1 MSDASG
7 ISAMT
12 SVAASRVWRSASC
25 STPAF
30 RAAVAAAAFLGR
42 TIAAALRTPAAGCF
56 SAATAARYAS
66 EFGASISPRPL
77 QRPQRVHRAAVDPD
91 GVDGRV
97 LHERDE
103 LRDDVFLAALDEQ
116 PLRRQAPEHV
126 VGRERVEEPRR
137 VLHRQGALRR
147 RRRVL
152 VGDPVEASAPVIAQR
167 RLVGV
172 ARAVA
177 EARRRRVVLD
187 DEVVPV
193 REPHGAVGAD
203 LRVHGREP
211 LLGARRE
218 VPSVARHEPGA
229 LFLQDALPDH
239 VRRRFVD
246 EGDPVPGTPSG
257 TAAPCRAGGRRPRC
271 TR

>member
-1 MSDASG
+1 
-7 ISAMT
+7 MT

-30 RAAVAAAAFLGR
+30 RAAVGR
-42 TIAAALRTPAAGCF
+42 GSVLRQDHRGRLAHAGGRVLQRRDRRAIRVRVRRVDLAEAL
-56 SAATAARYAS
+56 
-66 EFGASISPRPL
+66 E
-77 QRPQRVHRAAVDPD
+77 RPQRVHRAAVDPD

-103 LRDDVFLAALDEQ
+103 LRDNVLLRALDEEA
-116 PLRRQAPEHV
+116 LRRQAPEHV
-126 VGRERVEEPRR
+126 VGRERVEQARR

-152 VGDPVEASAPVIAQR
+152 VGHPVEASAPVIAQR